1 LLARPLML
9 SAMKTVRWIFL
20 IAGIYGVLA
29 LIPVIF
35 AELYRAPVEAPEFYY
50 GFAFLALVFQLIF
63 FAIARDPVG
72 LRGLIPICILEKLA
86 FFGPGVALYAAGRL
100 EMSGPFVGALIDGVL
115 MLFFTFAWFK
125 SRNEAPA

>member
-1 LLARPLML
+1 ML

-35 AELYRAPVEAPEFYY
+35 AELYGPPVVAAPEFYY
-50 GFAFLALVFQLIF
+50 GFAFLALVFQFIF
-63 FAIARDPVG
+63 FAIARDPVR
-72 LRGLIPICILEKLA
+72 LRVLIPICILEKLA
-86 FFGPGVALYAAGRL
+86 FFGPSVVLYAMGRL
-100 EMSGPFVGALIDGVL
+100 HMGGPFIGALIDGVL

-125 SRNEAPA
+125 SRAEPA

>member
-1 LLARPLML
+1 ML

-29 LIPVIF
+29 LIPVIVG
-35 AELYRAPVEAPEFYY
+35 ELIGPPVPAPEFYY

-63 FAIARDPVG
+63 FAIARDPVR

-86 FFGPGVALYAAGRL
+86 FFGPGVALYATGRL
-100 EMSGPFVGALIDGVL
+100 QMGGPFIGALIDGVL
-115 MLFFTFAWFK
+115 MLLFTFAWFK
-125 SRNEAPA
+125 ARAEAPA

>member
-1 LLARPLML
+1 
-9 SAMKTVRWIFL
+9 MKTVRWIFL

-35 AELYRAPVEAPEFYY
+35 AELYAPPVASPEFYY

-63 FAIARDPVG
+63 FAVARDPVQ

-86 FFGPGVALYAAGRL
+86 FFGPAVVLYATGRL
-100 EMSGPFVGALIDGVL
+100 QIGGPFLGAMIDGVL
-115 MLFFTFAWFK
+115 MLLFLFAWLK
-125 SRNEAPA
+125 SREEVQ